1 MSSLDLAGRDR
12 AASQDLGAD
21 FDVGEEGINLG
32 LDMGDLDA
40 FGEGETSD
48 LKARRGR
55 ESSVARLSLGGI
67 GGIASS
73 SAFDNG
79 LNYDIPED
87 GLALGLEG
95 FDDMYVLSP
104 TCPWSAK
111 LKRIGQCTDY
121 KTSNVNELDP

>member
-1 MSSLDLAGRDR
+1 MHRRRMSSLDLAGRDR

-95 FDDMYVLSP
+95 FDDMYVLSLAFGRP
-104 TCPWSAK
+104 SSSVLANAQITRRA
-111 LKRIGQCTDY
+111 T
-121 KTSNVNELDP
+121 